1 MSYKI
6 LIMGLPGSGKTSLA
20 CFLNLLL
27 IPNSA
32 WLNADIIRKQFDDW
46 DFSYEGRIRQAERM
60 KSLAEN
66 IPSKSKYVICDFVAP
81 LPEMR
86 EIFDADYTVW
96 VDTVKKSKYEDTDS
110 LFVPPKE
117 YDLRVTHKDVE
128 YWAEIIYKNIIGK
141 V

>member
-1 MSYKI
+1 
-6 LIMGLPGSGKTSLA
+6 MGLPGSGKTSLA

-27 IPNSA
+27 IPDSA
-32 WLNADIIRKQFDDW
+32 WLNADNIRKQFDDW

-96 VDTVKKSKYEDTDS
+96 VDTVKKSKYQDTDS

-128 YWAEIIYKNIIGK
+128 YWASIIYKNIIGK